1 MNNDR
6 TLFISSHNAGTPEPM
21 VPLEYSGATDGVPI
35 VIDNGATR
43 FRYGFAGG
51 DQGPFSWLNSVSR
64 YRERKTNRPVLLF
77 GEATNLDAT
86 SRAQSKQP
94 WEGDLLLN
102 FDALADLASPVTSEL
117 LFEAY
122 GAPSVAYG
130 LDSLMSLHYNTGTP
144 NYALM
149 DSLVVSFNTSSTSV
163 IPVYGGRALL
173 GYSKRIPYGGS
184 QASELLLKLA
194 QVKYPNFPAKV
205 TKEQCTTVLHTL
217 CEIAPDYNEKLRE
230 LSNSEQMLAAD
241 RVVQF
246 PFISPTETEK
256 TEEELAR
263 LAEKRK
269 EAGRRLQEMAAQKRL
284 EKVILELESY
294 LDAQLIQKE
303 NDLEE
308 LQSLREWKHKE
319 KKPDFQHRL
328 RTEGFDNEEMLDSTI
343 KKLENDLN
351 KARKKEGEAMD
362 DVPQEEPTYPLLDVP
377 DADVS
382 SPSLL
387 SMFVYIHY
395 SQLDEDGLK
404 EKRRQKLLK
413 AGYEARIRA
422 RKEKEAARK
431 EKEEEERRELQER
444 TLDPAGWAA
453 KLREDHELLV
463 EKLKV
468 REKRKAALADRKST
482 ANMNRMKNIAS
493 LASEEPSTKKRKKG
507 GNSSKSGNIGD
518 MFGANDEDW
527 AIYRKINMTVE
538 SSDEEEDTQQL
549 ILLES
554 KLLLHDPS
562 FTPAHTFAAL
572 KQQKSALLNAFRP
585 SYDHSDLDSNPS
597 TATRTRDVEGEHRLH
612 LNVERWRVPEV
623 WFQPGIAGI
632 DSAGLGEIMAS
643 LLPHT
648 RCGRVF
654 ITGGP
659 ALTRGM
665 RERVAACVRPL
676 LDPDVPVTATRAKD
690 PELDAW
696 KGMSQFAT
704 TEEFRRVV
712 VTKAEYEEWG
722 GERIRRWWGGNWN
735 NAI

>member
-1 MNNDR
+1 MGLPCENHVTCLAWLPPTMGDDR
-6 TLFISSHNAGTPEPM
+6 TLFIASHNAATPEPM
-21 VPLEYSGATDGVPI
+21 VPLEYDGTGRVPI
-35 VIDNGATR
+35 VIDNGATK
-43 FRYGFAGG
+43 FRYGFAG
-51 DQGPFSWLNSVSR
+51 DNKGPYSWLNSVSR

-102 FDALADLASPVTSEL
+102 FDALENALDHAFIHLGINTDTVEHPVFMTERLASPLHSRALTSEL

-163 IPVYGGRALL
+163 IPVHGGRALL
-173 GYSKRIPYGGS
+173 GYSKRLPYGGS

-217 CEIAPDYNEKLRE
+217 CEVAPDYNEKLRG
-230 LSNSEQMLAAD
+230 LSNPEQMLAAD
-241 RVVQF
+241 RIVQF
-246 PFISPTETEK
+246 PFVSPSETEK

-284 EKVILELESY
+284 EK
-294 LDAQLIQKE
+294 LIQKE
-303 NDLEE
+303 NDLDD
-308 LQSLREWKHKE
+308 LQALREWKNKE
-319 KKPDFQHRL
+319 KKLDFQHRI
-328 RTEGFDNEEMLDSTI
+328 RTEGFDSEEALENTI
-343 KKLENDLN
+343 KKLENDLK
-351 KARKKEGEAMD
+351 KARKKEGEEMD
-362 DVPQEEPTYPLLDVP
+362 DAP
-377 DADVS
+377 
-382 SPSLL
+382 
-387 SMFVYIHY
+387 
-395 SQLDEDGLK
+395 LDEDGIK

-431 EKEEEERRELQER
+431 EKEEEERRELEER

-482 ANMNRMKNIAS
+482 VNMNRMKNIAS
-493 LASEEPSTKKRKKG
+493 LASEEPTTKKRKKG
-507 GNSSKSGNIGD
+507 GNSD

-527 AIYRKINMTVE
+527 AIYRKINVAVE

-549 ILLES
+549 VLLES
-554 KLLLHDPS
+554 KLLQHDPA
-562 FTPAHTFAAL
+562 FTPAHTYAAL

-585 SYDHSDLDSNPS
+585 SYDHSDLDPNPS
-597 TATRTRDVEGEHRLH
+597 TTTRTRDVQGEHRLH
-612 LNVERWRVPEV
+612 FNVERWRVPEV

-632 DSAGLGEIMAS
+632 DSA
-643 LLPHT
+643 
-648 RCGRVF
+648 
-654 ITGGP
+654 
-659 ALTRGM
+659 
-665 RERVAACVRPL
+665 
-676 LDPDVPVTATRAKD
+676 
-690 PELDAW
+690 
-696 KGMSQFAT
+696 
-704 TEEFRRVV
+704 
-712 VTKAEYEEWG
+712 
-722 GERIRRWWGGNWN
+722 
-735 NAI
+735 